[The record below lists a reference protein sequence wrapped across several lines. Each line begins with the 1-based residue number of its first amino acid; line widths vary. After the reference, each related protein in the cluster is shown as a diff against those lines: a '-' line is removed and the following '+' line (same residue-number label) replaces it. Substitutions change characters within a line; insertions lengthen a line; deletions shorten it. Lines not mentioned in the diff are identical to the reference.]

1 MWDASCR
8 TLLAKEHKR
17 IRGEYEDRL
26 RELEAERETTA
37 EDRLQADRF
46 QHLLLQQRDIMIAL
60 TARLNQRDEQLMT
73 LQQEVEAYDA
83 HQQ

>member
-1 MWDASCR
+1 MPLGCR

-17 IRGEYEDRL
+17 IRGEYETRL

-37 EDRLQADRF
+37 EEKLQAGRF
-46 QHLLLQQRDIMIAL
+46 QQLLLQQRDIMIAL
-60 TARLNQRDEQLMT
+60 TARLNQRDEQLMM